1 VSTIVSRLEES
12 VSGSDRRTWL
22 VRRGVGIV
30 LVAAA
35 YYLTGKAGLHLRY
48 VHGTV
53 TALWPPVG
61 VGIAALLI
69 WGPALWPGIVI
80 ADLAVGDYSAPLGTV
95 FGQTAGN
102 TLEVVVAVLLLRRLT
117 NGRIGLGRVV
127 DVLSLVLA
135 AVVGTVISAT
145 FGTVSLRLGN
155 VIPAHETWEVWHTW
169 WLADLSGA
177 LVVAPAVLVWATAR
191 ARFDR
196 LAAAEGILLLG
207 TVVALVELPAQRDVP
222 YVVFPA
228 LIWAALRFG
237 TRGAATAV
245 LLTSSLTIWNTAHNA
260 GPFVRDSTSASLL
273 STQLF
278 VAVSALTSL
287 VLAAVTAE
295 RVRAVHAERELA
307 HEQAALRRIATL
319 VAAEADPVDLF
330 ARVTDELSG
339 VLATPS
345 AAVLRF
351 EEDGRATLLGVT
363 RMNLL
368 GLPVGSE
375 LPLSESGVLARVH
388 ATGEVQRLDTYENER
403 GALVERLRAVGARS
417 SVAAPV
423 HVGGRLWG
431 ALVAT
436 SLDSPLEKGA
446 ERRLRDFA
454 DLVAQALANA
464 DAYDKLAASRA
475 RIVEA
480 GDTER
485 RRLERNLHDG
495 AQQRLVSLA
504 LQLRIVRA
512 RLDGDPAAVR
522 DLVAA
527 AQTELGQAL
536 EELRELARGIHPA
549 VLSERGLGPALSGL
563 VARAP
568 VVVELAELPSER
580 LPEPVEAAAYYVVA
594 ESLTNVAK
602 YAGASCVQV
611 SVSRDGDRARVVV
624 ADDGIGGADASTGS
638 GLRGLADRVEAL
650 DGRLRVDSPPG
661 GGTRIEAEI
670 PVLALAAA
678 SA

>member
-1 VSTIVSRLEES
+1 M
-12 VSGSDRRTWL
+12 
-22 VRRGVGIV
+22 
-30 LVAAA
+30 
-35 YYLTGKAGLHLRY
+35 
-48 VHGTV
+48 
-53 TALWPPVG
+53 
-61 VGIAALLI
+61 
-69 WGPALWPGIVI
+69 I
-80 ADLAVGDYSAPLGTV
+80 ADLAVGDYSTPLGAV
-95 FGQTAGN
+95 LGQTTGN
-102 TLEVVVAVLLLRRLT
+102 TLEVLVGALLLRRLT
-117 NGRIGLGRVV
+117 NGRAGLERVG

-135 AVVGTVISAT
+135 AAAGTVISAT

-196 LAAAEGILLLG
+196 LSAAEGILLLG
-207 TVVALVELPAQRDVP
+207 ALVALVELPAQRDVP

-245 LLTSSLTIWNTAHNA
+245 LVTSALTIWNTAHNS
-260 GPFVRDSTSASLL
+260 GPFVRDSTTASLL

-295 RVRAVHAERELA
+295 RVRAVHAQRELA

-319 VAAEADPVDLF
+319 VAAEAAPADLF

-339 VLATPS
+339 VLGVPS

-351 EEDGRATLLGVT
+351 EEDGSATLLGVT
-363 RMNLL
+363 RTNLL
-368 GLPVGSE
+368 GLPVGSA
-375 LPLSESGVLARVH
+375 LSLSEGGVLAHVH
-388 ATGEVQRLDTYENER
+388 VTGEAQRLDTYEGES
-403 GALVERLRAVGARS
+403 GALVERLRAAGARS

-431 ALVAT
+431 AIVAI
-436 SLDSPLEKGA
+436 SLDSSLEKGA
-446 ERRLRDFA
+446 ERRLIAFA

-464 DAYDKLAASRA
+464 DAYEKLAASRA

-504 LQLRIVRA
+504 LQLRIVGA
-512 RLDGDPAAVR
+512 KLDRDPGAAR
-522 DLVAA
+522 DLVQA

-536 EELRELARGIHPA
+536 EDLRELARGIHPA
-549 VLSERGLGPALSGL
+549 ILSERGLGPALAAL
-563 VARAP
+563 VDRAP
-568 VVVELAELPSER
+568 VAVTLREPPAER
-580 LPEPVEAAAYYVVA
+580 LPEAVEAAAYYLVA
-594 ESLTNVAK
+594 EALTNVAK
-602 YAGASCVQV
+602 YAGASRVDV
-611 SVSRDGDRARVVV
+611 GVTRDEECALVVV
-624 ADDGIGGADASTGS
+624 SDDGVGGADASQGS
-638 GLRGLADRVEAL
+638 GLRGLADRIEAL
-650 DGRLRVDSPPG
+650 GGRLRVESPPG

-670 PVLALAAA
+670 PV
-678 SA
+678 